1 MLTKLS
7 VTSLLLPVAKL
18 LGGGLLALDDRVRNE
33 LVRDFTNGL
42 VFTMLG
48 NVNIDGAKQ
57 TDKLCLSICQYTNKN
72 TKDAIKMLLA
82 IALII
87 VLAYT
92 KKCLYS
98 SKSP

>member
-7 VTSLLLPVAKL
+7 VTSLLLPLAKL

-57 TDKLCLSICQYTNKN
+57 TDKLCLSICQYTNNN
-72 TKDAIKMLLA
+72 TKDTISHSLNNCTSIYKE
-82 IALII
+82 
-87 VLAYT
+87 VFVQ
-92 KKCLYS
+92 
-98 SKSP
+98 